1 MINIWVHTPTL
12 SPKCDQRN
20 TSLLRGAMNDQ
31 KKEAGEMGGSGVGK
45 EERKQVRGFHGKI
58 NSAEGV

>member
-20 TSLLRGAMNDQ
+20 TSLLGGAMNDQ
-31 KKEAGEMGGSGVGK
+31 KKRRQGVRGSAVGK
-45 EERKQVRGFHGKI
+45 EERKQVREDFMLK
-58 NSAEGV
+58 

>member
-20 TSLLRGAMNDQ
+20 TSLLGGAMNDQ
-31 KKEAGEMGGSGVGK
+31 KKRRQGVRGSADGK
-45 EERKQVRGFHGKI
+45 EERKQVREDFMLK
-58 NSAEGV
+58 